1 MTTSGHPAGEQRP
14 RRGTALSVAIGICLL
29 LLAVLAGCLLRDEPA
44 PSVAA
49 SRAVMTSNPPI
60 DFGVTAGKVLTNNG
74 GIITVT
80 GFLGAETI
88 VYTTARTK
96 VLMLGGTRLSDVRV
110 GDTVFV
116 HGDKKTD
123 GTITAKVIIGGSSW
137 QRPVR

>member
-1 MTTSGHPAGEQRP
+1 MTTSGHPDGERP
-14 RRGTALSVAIGICLL
+14 RHGIAFSVVIGICLL
-29 LLAVLAGCLLRDEPA
+29 VLAVIAGCLLRDEPA

-49 SRAVMTSNPPI
+49 SRSVMTSNPPI

-74 GIITVT
+74 AMITVA

-88 VYTTARTK
+88 VYATVHTK
-96 VLMLGGTRLSDVRV
+96 VLMIGGNHLSDVRV

-116 HGDKKTD
+116 HGDKRTD
-123 GTITAKVIIGGSSW
+123 GSITAKFIIGGSSW